1 MKYQSRAIALT
12 YIKQGE
18 SSIISKLFTE
28 KMGLQTFI
36 VKGVR
41 SKNPK
46 KKISYFEPLKIL
58 NINATFN
65 KKNNLQY
72 LSEISLLNNAELS
85 AKKIQKSFI
94 AFFIAEVGKNVLQEG
109 EQNIDLFNFMMQT
122 KNTLYNK
129 NKIDGNFPLKFLI
142 NLSKFLGFYPSTKEI
157 ENPFFNL
164 EQGRFVREK
173 SSSITCL
180 KKNTS
185 NYLRALLKGKNEF
198 IPHEEKEYLLKKI
211 MTYYKLHYYDLKGVT
226 SHLIIASLRK

>member
-1 MKYQSRAIALT
+1 VKYQSRAIALT

-18 SSIISKLFTE
+18 SSIISKIFTE

-65 KKNNLQY
+65 KKKNLQY
-72 LSEISLLNNAELS
+72 LSEISLLHNVELS
-85 AKKIQKSFI
+85 AKTIQKSFV
-94 AFFIAEVGKNVLQEG
+94 AFFIAEVSRKVLQEG
-109 EQNIDLFNFMMQT
+109 EQNVDLFNFMIRT
-122 KNTLYNK
+122 TNTLYSQD
-129 NKIDGNFPLKFLI
+129 KIDGNFPLKFLLS
-142 NLSKFLGFYPSTKEI
+142 LSKFLGFYPSTKEL

-164 EQGRFVREK
+164 EQGKFVK
-173 SSSITCL
+173 KKTSSITCL
-180 KKNTS
+180 KKNSS
-185 NYLRALLKGKNEF
+185 NHLRALLQGKNEF
-198 IPHEEKEYLLKKI
+198 IQQEEKEFLLKKI

-226 SHLIIASLRK
+226 SHLIIANLRK